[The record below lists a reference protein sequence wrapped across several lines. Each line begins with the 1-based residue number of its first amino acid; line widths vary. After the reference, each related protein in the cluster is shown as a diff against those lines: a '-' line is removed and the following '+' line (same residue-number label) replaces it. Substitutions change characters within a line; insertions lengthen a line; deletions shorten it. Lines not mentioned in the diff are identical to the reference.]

1 MKFSIKLKIMSIGLI
16 GIIGFSIGVG
26 WTYIATTK
34 NATALQ
40 VVVDGY
46 YPVLELT
53 DANRVRLDKIQAQ
66 LKAAATAGEEE
77 MVEETAVL
85 AVEMRDAFIEMAR
98 LDEHRASDVK
108 QLSGLF
114 DDYYTAATVLTR
126 GLVSGSL
133 SGGSFATSVAAMQ
146 QSLAAIDSALEEFRT
161 SSYQNFTG
169 AISAVNAAA
178 KNALHILVVSALL
191 AMALLG
197 VTAFAIASKIT
208 KAIQQVVGTLEML
221 GSGEGDLTTRLET
234 SAKDEIRDLV
244 NSFNLFVADLHGV
257 ITEVVQKTDVLSS
270 LSSETSSGNIE
281 LSSRTEEQAASLEET
296 SAAVQ
301 ELSQAVQGNAKNAGM
316 ATEKANAA
324 QELAEKGGD
333 IARQAERAMNDIKE
347 ASDKVTQTTDIIDQI
362 AFQTNLLALNA
373 AVEAARAG
381 DEGRGFAVVASEVR
395 NLAGRCAEAA
405 KSINAMMS
413 DSAVKVETGISL
425 SQQSGQVL
433 TDIVASAKEVS
444 GLVARISVANQEQ
457 AVGITEIERAV
468 LQMDTLTQQN
478 AALVEEVAATSET
491 MSNHSDELIHT
502 LGLTL
507 GSLANRED
515 QGPKNAA
522 EPPSPN
528 ADQKQAL
535 LQPVASQNGTLEH
548 IAQSNAA

>member
-46 YPVLELT
+46 YPVLELA

-77 MVEETAVL
+77 MVEETGIL

-98 LDEHRASDVK
+98 LDEHRASDVE

-126 GLVSGSL
+126 GMVSGSL
-133 SGGSFATSVAAMQ
+133 SGDSFATSVAAMQ

-169 AISAVNAAA
+169 AISDVNAAA

-208 KAIQQVVGTLEML
+208 NAIQQVVGTLEML
-221 GSGEGDLTTRLET
+221 GSGEGDLSTRLAT

-244 NSFNLFVADLHGV
+244 NSFNLFVADLQGV
-257 ITEVVQKTDVLSS
+257 ITKVVQKTDVLSS

-333 IARQAERAMNDIKE
+333 IAMQAERAMNDIKE
-347 ASDKVTQTTDIIDQI
+347 ASDKVTQTTEIIDQI

-405 KSINAMMS
+405 RSIQAMMS
-413 DSAVKVETGISL
+413 DSTVKVETGISL

-444 GLVARISVANQEQ
+444 GLVTQISVANQEQ

-478 AALVEEVAATSET
+478 AALVEEVAATSEM
-491 MSNHSDELIHT
+491 MSSHSDELRHT

-515 QGPKNAA
+515 QGPQKAA

-535 LQPVASQNGTLEH
+535 LQPAASRNGTLEH
-548 IAQSNAA
+548 IAQSDAA